1 MKITP
6 VDQEPNLYLAEDV
19 VPQPLVDKILATPW
33 LTLPWSRQQ
42 GQESWLRRRV
52 DDNALPW
59 ILEWDL
65 ACHAMWSKIAHSI
78 GHGLEDYMGT
88 AWWLDEPGFVC
99 PLHTDGE
106 MPGAVQLCWIGAR
119 IDLGTTF
126 YWYKDQVSKRYQFPM
141 RPNTGYVMINRPNQD
156 GYRNLLWHG
165 MLEPVPRNTFRLTSY
180 SWIRTL

>member
-6 VDQEPNLYLAEDV
+6 VDQESNLYHVENLMPES
-19 VPQPLVDKILATPW
+19 LVEKILATPW
-33 LTLPWSRQQ
+33 LDLPWSVQPGQQ
-42 GQESWLRRRV
+42 ALRRRKINN
-52 DDNALPW
+52 DSIPW
-59 ILEWDL
+59 LLEWDL
-65 ACHAMWSKIAHSI
+65 ACHSVLPDIARAI
-78 GHGLEDYMGT
+78 GHRLDNYTGT

-106 MPGAVQLCWIGAR
+106 IPGAIQLFWIGAR

-126 YWYKDQVSKRYQFPM
+126 YWYKDRASKRYQFPM
-141 RPNTGYVMINRPNQD
+141 QLNTGYVMINKPNQD

-180 SWIRTL
+180 SWINNY